1 MTTFETSR
9 QFGSDPSTVF
19 AAIQDPARLAKW
31 WGPEGFRNEFEVF
44 DFKPGGTWRFKMI
57 GPDGTVYP
65 NESVFSAIEPN
76 RKVVIQHVVQPHFEL
91 TITLQATAL
100 GTTVHWSQ
108 AFGDDAVAQSIRH
121 IVEPA
126 NEQNLDRLHAELNTP
141 QGFQFNDGGAYERYM
156 GVWSQF
162 AGHAFLDWLAPRTG
176 LDWLDVGCGNGAF
189 TQLIAERCAPRKVF
203 GVDPSED
210 QLTYARKRLTPPL
223 AEFTQGDAMALP
235 CETDEFDAAV
245 MPLVIFFVPQP
256 AQGVAEMTRVVKP
269 GGIVSAYGWDLMG
282 GGFPYEPMQSALREM
297 GLTVPLPPSPDAAN
311 IDNLDR
317 LWREAG
323 LRQIETR
330 VITVQRTY
338 ANFDDYWT
346 TVQGSPMASATL
358 ALMSDQQKTALQS
371 LLRERLGAHGDAP
384 VTCSGRAHA
393 VKGVV

>member
-9 QFGSDPSTVF
+9 QFSASPAAVF
-19 AAIQDPARLAKW
+19 AAIQDPTRLAKW
-31 WGPEGFRNEFEVF
+31 WGPAGFTNEFEVCE
-44 DFKPGGTWRFKMI
+44 FKPGGQWRFKMI

-65 NESVFSAIEPN
+65 NESEFSAIEPDH
-76 RKVVIQHVVQPHFEL
+76 KVVIRHVVQPHFEL
-91 TITLQATAL
+91 TLTLEANPL
-100 GTTVHWSQ
+100 GTLLHWSQ
-108 AFGDDAVAQSIRH
+108 AFDDDAVAQAVKH
-121 IVEPA
+121 ICEPA
-126 NEQNLDRLHAELNTP
+126 NEQNLDRLAAELGP
-141 QGFQFNDGGAYERYM
+141 QTGFRFNDGGAYERYM
-156 GVWSQF
+156 GKWSQLV
-162 AGHAFLDWLAPRTG
+162 GHAFLDWLAPRSG
-176 LDWLDVGCGNGAF
+176 MDWLDVGCGNGAF

-203 GVDPSED
+203 GIDPSED
-210 QLTYARKRLTPPL
+210 QLKFAKSRLTGPL

-235 CETDEFDAAV
+235 FEHDQYDAAV

-256 AQGVAEMTRVVKP
+256 AQGVAEMARVVKP
-269 GGIVSAYGWDLMG
+269 GGIVTAYGWDLMG
-282 GGFPYEPMQSALREM
+282 GGFPYESMQAALRDM

-323 LRQIETR
+323 LSQVETR

-358 ALMSDQQKTALQS
+358 ALMSSAQKAALQDQ
-371 LLRERLGAHGDAP
+371 LRERLGATSDGP
-384 VTCSGRAHA
+384 VTCSGFANA